1 MSKYN
6 SKSWNG
12 KLHKKKNKR
21 KIYFIKSPGRSYKDH
36 CQRGIYY
43 YGNTL
48 LNGHFDQ
55 TIGRQMDFQNCQ
67 RPFLNMDL
75 YCMNLH
81 DC

>member
-1 MSKYN
+1 MVNYIK
-6 SKSWNG
+6 G
-12 KLHKKKNKR
+12 K
-21 KIYFIKSPGRSYKDH
+21 IKGRCTLLNQGGLSYKDH

-67 RPFLNMDL
+67 RPFFKHSSV
-75 YCMNLH
+75 LH
-81 DC
+81 EFT